1 MKREFPQE
9 SGWVENYT
17 EDDNFIKISD
27 FQLRLAICQKPIQT
41 KEMPL
46 SKQIIYVQSNSS
58 SQILTF
64 WYIKLTLANLQV
76 LIDF

>member
-1 MKREFPQE
+1 MPQ
-9 SGWVENYT
+9 
-17 EDDNFIKISD
+17 
-27 FQLRLAICQKPIQT
+27 A
-41 KEMPL
+41 
-46 SKQIIYVQSNSS
+46 KQIIYVQSNSS

>member
-27 FQLRLAICQKPIQT
+27 FQLRLAICQKPILT

-46 SKQIIYVQSNSS
+46 QSKQLIYVQSDSS
-58 SQILTF
+58 FTKFDLLIL
-64 WYIKLTLANLQV
+64 
-76 LIDF
+76 